1 MIKNLHG
8 LILIYSIVDK
18 NSFENINHWINQINN
33 FIDISKFPIILVGN
47 KKDLDDQ
54 RFVSEEEG
62 RKIAEYYNFKFF
74 ETSTITKENIK
85 ETFQNL
91 IEIIVNHFKSNNN
104 NNDINNNNFNNI
116 ININKNNIHNNNH
129 NNNKIDKE
137 GKCIII

>member
-47 KKDLDDQ
+47 KKDLDDR

-62 RKIAEYYNFKFF
+62 RKVAENYNFKFF
-74 ETSTITKENIK
+74 ETSTITKENVK
-85 ETFQNL
+85 ETFQIL
-91 IEIIVNHFKSNNN
+91 IEIIIKHFKNNN

-116 ININKNNIHNNNH
+116 ININNNIHNNNH